1 MTARADDDPGVS
13 ADDNPGVIAQPPYIF
28 LCFLALGFGLDAAWP
43 FGLGL
48 AGAQVPGGVALLAL
62 GLLIA
67 TLALRQ
73 FARAGTS
80 YQTRNPA
87 SALISRGLY
96 RHSRNP
102 VYIGLI
108 VVYAGIGVAVDNPWI
123 LGLGVPARS
132 SASASSP
139 ARNATS
145 RPSSAPSM
153 CVTSRPSGAGYSG
166 ACIRASRS
174 HVETTGGVT
183 NHAE

>member
-73 FARAGTS
+73 FAKAGTS
-80 YQTRNPA
+80 YQTRDPA

-108 VVYAGIGVAVDNPWI
+108 LVYAGIGVAVDNPWI
-123 LGLGVPARS
+123 LALGVPAVALVRTGVIAREERYLETKFGAEYVRYK
-132 SASASSP
+132 SAV
-139 ARNATS
+139 R
-145 RPSSAPSM
+145 RWL
-153 CVTSRPSGAGYSG
+153 
-166 ACIRASRS
+166 
-174 HVETTGGVT
+174 
-183 NHAE
+183 